1 MLLGEISDQDEF
13 CLSVSEGPTGL
24 AEQLSRAIKT
34 EGDLEE
40 PSLLKLRDEIPLI
53 NNLYIFP
60 APTLLEVSPGLEVP
74 DLLSENIPLCLLE
87 ELFFPPQPETAQKG
101 LELATPRPRA
111 RDHCH
116 YTTNPQIIPDCVP
129 LNPSLKENISENT
142 WYDKS
147 TCTFPTRCKEDKV
160 PWRHGDLKY
169 DTWADRVN
177 LQSIG
182 HVTPEKHS
190 GLRAM
195 LTEPV
200 WMEGDMTG
208 KQGSTG
214 GSQDT
219 QDNTTTWSHPPQPY
233 YNYMDRDYTTEDST
247 FTEQVNCYTTDDKT
261 SKQKKRCLFSEDTTS
276 KQKKR
281 WRRKRTVFSPAEI
294 AILEGVYEEHKF
306 LNPTLKASIL
316 SRLNVASNVVVM
328 WFQNRRAK
336 DRATGIL
343 I

>member
-1 MLLGEISDQDEF
+1 MLSGEISDEF
-13 CLSVSEGPTGL
+13 CLSVSEGPASL

-53 NNLYIFP
+53 NNLDIFP

-87 ELFFPPQPETAQKG
+87 ELFFPPGPKTAQKG
-101 LELATPRPRA
+101 LGLGTPRPRA

-116 YTTNPQIIPDCVP
+116 YTTNPHIIPDCVP
-129 LNPSLKENISENT
+129 INPCSKEHISENT

-147 TCTFPTRCKEDKV
+147 ICTFPTRCKEDKV

-177 LQSIG
+177 LQNSG
-182 HVTPEKHS
+182 HVTTEKHP

-200 WMEGDMTG
+200 WMEGDMTER
-208 KQGSTG
+208 QRSAG
-214 GSQDT
+214 GSE
-219 QDNTTTWSHPPQPY
+219 DNNSCTTTWSHSPQPC
-233 YNYMDRDYTTEDST
+233 YNYTDRGYTEDSS
-247 FTEQVNCYTTDDKT
+247 FTEQDNCYTTDDNT
-261 SKQKKRCLFSEDTTS
+261 SKQKKRFSEDRTS

-281 WRRKRTVFSPAEI
+281 WRRKRTVFSPVEI
-294 AILEGVYEEHKF
+294 AVLEGVYEEHKF